1 MRVMSPSKLDP
12 QTVIKKTEKLLHVTP
27 DEEEEETPMKK
38 GMPFMTMVSAS
49 YAPE

>member
-1 MRVMSPSKLDP
+1 MRRMPQRKFNPREVMDR
-12 QTVIKKTEKLLHVTP
+12 TDKLLHVTP
-27 DEEEEETPMKK
+27 DEEEEETSKKK